1 MWECPCSWNGN
12 ESLGWEVFGV
22 ATTLGPSEDGACS
35 ALACLSACQTC
46 FVPCQHREAEV
57 IHCLAALR
65 WSLETYP
72 HCSWTCW
79 GGICVGVSGSGCA
92 LGDAQ
97 RPELFVRRSS
107 ATSTSR
113 HMDCQSWA
121 VRAVWSLRWRC
132 WLWKFLAA
140 PWVSSASLHWTQC
153 PQWLFKDKVWFEWF
167 ECS

>member
-1 MWECPCSWNGN
+1 MSFCGMWECPCSWNGN
-12 ESLGWEVFGV
+12 ESLGWEVFRV

-57 IHCLAALR
+57 IHCLALR

-113 HMDCQSWA
+113 HMDCQSCLSSKVKMLIVEIFGSA
-121 VRAVWSLRWRC
+121 LGLFGVIALNS
-132 WLWKFLAA
+132 
-140 PWVSSASLHWTQC
+140 VSSVA
-153 PQWLFKDKVWFEWF
+153 F
-167 ECS
+167 